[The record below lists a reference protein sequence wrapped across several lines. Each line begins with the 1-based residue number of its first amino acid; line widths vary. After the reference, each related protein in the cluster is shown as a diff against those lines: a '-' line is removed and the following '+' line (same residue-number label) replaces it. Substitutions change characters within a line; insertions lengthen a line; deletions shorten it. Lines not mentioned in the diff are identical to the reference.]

1 MVMAMDRFVV
11 MPAVLVMTMVV
22 LVMTMV
28 VLVMT
33 MVVLVRMM
41 DPRRSD
47 PRVRSGGSGEH
58 QGDHHRERECDRGHR
73 ERPDACSDGIGGSHY
88 PVVIGRQNPRMT

>member
-1 MVMAMDRFVV
+1 MMMMDRFVV
-11 MPAVLVMTMVV
+11 VTAGFVVVTVV
-22 LVMTMV
+22 LVMV
-28 VLVMT
+28 VVFVLT

-47 PRVRSGGSGEH
+47 PRVRSGASGEH
-58 QGDHHRERECDRGHR
+58 QGDHDRERECDRGRH

-88 PVVIGRQNPRMT
+88 PVVIGRRNPRMT